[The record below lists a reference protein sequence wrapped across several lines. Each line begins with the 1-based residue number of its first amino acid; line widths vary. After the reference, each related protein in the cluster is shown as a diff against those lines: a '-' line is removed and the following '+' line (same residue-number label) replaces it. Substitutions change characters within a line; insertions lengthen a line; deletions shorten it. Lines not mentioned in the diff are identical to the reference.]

1 MSTPQA
7 TAPNNQ
13 PRFGLPSCLLLLALL
28 VPLAG
33 LSARGEQN
41 EGPKIEEVLAT
52 KGPNGNEPVH
62 YEKVVL
68 TENQTNEIRKQK
80 PRVAILMHTSSDFTN
95 AVIAGVRDR
104 TRLLDGEVV
113 IVSDAGFDANQ
124 QKTDIEN
131 ALVLKPD
138 IIVTLILDAVSGG
151 AALRPAIDAGITI
164 ALLSNLPQ
172 GSGGSRPF
180 EAGKDY
186 AAIVTDDLYGMGS
199 SAAELIHAKLKGK
212 GKVGLMF
219 HDANYY
225 VTNQR
230 DAAVGAVLR
239 NRFPGIQ
246 IVANRGI
253 ANPADGET
261 IAAAML
267 TQYPNLDAI
276 YAPWA
281 EIAEGVLAAA
291 RSAGRKDL
299 QVFTMDLGATI
310 VLDMAKGGNM
320 SGIIADLPYE
330 LGATLTNAAALHR
343 LGVEVP
349 PFITVPAIKVTQGNI
364 EDAWKKSLR
373 RELPPEILSVL
384 NKN

>member
-1 MSTPQA
+1 MSAPQA
-7 TAPNNQ
+7 TVPNNQ
-13 PRFGLPSCLLLLALL
+13 PRFGLPYCLLLLALL

-41 EGPKIEEVLAT
+41 EGPKIEEVLET

-68 TENQTNEIRKQK
+68 TENQKNEIRKQK

-151 AALRPAIDAGITI
+151 AALRPAIDAGVTI
-164 ALLSNLPQ
+164 SLLSNLPQ
-172 GSGGSRPF
+172 SSQGSRPF

-230 DAAVGAVLR
+230 DSAVRVVLQK
-239 NRFPGIQ
+239 RFPGIQ

-291 RSAGRKDL
+291 RSAGRRDL

-349 PFITVPAIKVTQGNI
+349 PFITVPAIKVSQGNI